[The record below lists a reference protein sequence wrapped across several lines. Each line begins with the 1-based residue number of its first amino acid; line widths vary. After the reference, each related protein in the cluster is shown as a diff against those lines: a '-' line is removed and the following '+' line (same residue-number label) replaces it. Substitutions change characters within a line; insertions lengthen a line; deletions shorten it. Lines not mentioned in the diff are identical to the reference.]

1 MSTAYYAMFHCLAG
15 CAANLIIGCT
25 RKPAW
30 RQTYRALEH
39 GKARNA
45 CEDRGAL
52 TAFPPEVRSFAD
64 MFVALQKAR
73 QQADYALDGRY
84 DKLRVLAA
92 IDMAED
98 TIVQFDQAGVQHRR
112 AFVAHVLFKRPP
124 PPANSRRAPNPND
137 PQGVGTCSPRLPML
151 RALGRGCCARNRF
164 QQFPVTYLPGIRIR
178 KRRDSMSAD
187 GTWNTTMQTPMGPQ
201 QGKLLLKTDGN
212 VLTGKLSGSQGEIE
226 IKDGTVDG
234 NSLAWKADITTPMAM
249 TLEFSATVNGDE
261 ISGNVKLGAFG
272 NASLTGTRA

>member
-1 MSTAYYAMFHCLAG
+1 MAVWLVESNAMTPLDLVEAARDMTESGPGRPTQARLRRAVSTAYYAMFHCLAG
-15 CAANLIIGCT
+15 CAANLIIGRT

-30 RQTYRALEH
+30 HQTYRALEH

-52 TAFPPEVRSFAD
+52 AAFPPEVRNFAD

-112 AFVAHVLFKRPP
+112 AFVAHVLFKRRSGDDHG
-124 PPANSRRAPNPND
+124 A
-137 PQGVGTCSPRLPML
+137 VMT
-151 RALGRGCCARNRF
+151 RGAR
-164 QQFPVTYLPGIRIR
+164 
-178 KRRDSMSAD
+178 
-187 GTWNTTMQTPMGPQ
+187 
-201 QGKLLLKTDGN
+201 
-212 VLTGKLSGSQGEIE
+212 
-226 IKDGTVDG
+226 
-234 NSLAWKADITTPMAM
+234 
-249 TLEFSATVNGDE
+249 
-261 ISGNVKLGAFG
+261 
-272 NASLTGTRA
+272 